1 MASRCNSVWM
11 SSSVGWPPTKMPD
24 FDANEGLARLPGAA
38 PGGRPAPAFIYAA
51 VGRYL
56 DVLLVVLAT
65 PAALILGAPALGCA
79 IGAVAWLGQRL
90 LAQLDRRLIEGRTE
104 LQTRLGLN
112 LVEAFGRIWLLA
124 GAIVIAAV
132 AGGRADGLAASVM
145 IFSAYSIAFAMRL
158 VKGRP
163 GGLRA

>member
-1 MASRCNSVWM
+1 
-11 SSSVGWPPTKMPD
+11 MPD

-38 PGGRPAPAFIYAA
+38 PGGRSAPTFSYTA
-51 VGRYL
+51 VLRHL
-56 DVLLVVLAT
+56 DVVLVILAT

-79 IGAVAWLGQRL
+79 IAAVAWLTQRL
-90 LAQLDRRLIEGRTE
+90 LAQLDRRWIEGTSE
-104 LQTRLGLN
+104 LQARFGLN
-112 LVEAFGRIWLLA
+112 LVDAFGRIWLLA

-145 IFSAYSIAFAMRL
+145 IFGVYSIAFAMRL

-163 GGLRA
+163 GGEGP